1 MPVKVLAR
9 RLAAV
14 VVLLALIGMV
24 VADEWVGAFRTW
36 WDRHSLTGS
45 IVSSLLVVAVTGL
58 IVDEV
63 VARRQRR
70 ARSSSVAV
78 QAVIVYGQAGRT
90 FRAITDGDG
99 DELSSGA
106 TEELRTLASMLLT
119 ASPNLFDDPIARRF
133 LTQLQRVTGSMF
145 KLVLVPAG
153 QGRRP
158 ADRVQLEADMAELKT
173 TAAPLLARISIQD
186 QSRSRGRRLER
197 NPPSVLAGRGVWM

>member
-1 MPVKVLAR
+1 MRPLAR
-9 RLAAV
+9 RLGATVA
-14 VVLLALIGMV
+14 LLLLVGMV
-24 VADEWVGAFRTW
+24 IADESVDAFRIW

-70 ARSSSVAV
+70 DRSSSVAV
-78 QAVIVYGQAGRT
+78 QAVIVYGQAGRAY
-90 FRAITDGDG
+90 RAITDDEG

-119 ASPNLFDDPIARRF
+119 ASPNLFDDPTARRF

-145 KLVLVPAG
+145 KLVLIPAG

-173 TAAPLLARISIQD
+173 TAAPLLARISLQD
-186 QSRSRGRRLER
+186 QSALEG
-197 NPPSVLAGRGVWM
+197 PSG